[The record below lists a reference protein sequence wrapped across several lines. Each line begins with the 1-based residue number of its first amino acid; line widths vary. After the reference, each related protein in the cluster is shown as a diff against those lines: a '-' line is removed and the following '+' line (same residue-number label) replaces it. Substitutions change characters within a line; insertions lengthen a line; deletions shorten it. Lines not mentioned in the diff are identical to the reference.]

1 MHTELSAR
9 FFVAHRAVCQYWNC
23 RHCSAKILQTDKE
36 AHHALCNK
44 WKCHRCQ
51 KKFPIAAKP
60 EHLSTCSTR
69 SKILTSKGKW
79 ECCYCNKRFSMN
91 KRAAHLA
98 ICNFDRSGNCRS
110 KISRRN
116 VAAHAT
122 TSPYCFQK
130 FPRERKDVHE
140 AECWRCR
147 RCLAQL
153 PRSQQKTHSLT
164 CKYWICAR
172 CEKQMSLTDKAHHR
186 WSVCQA

>member
-1 MHTELSAR
+1 MRSVSIGTVDTAAQRFYKPTKRLIMRSATSGNVI
-9 FFVAHRAVCQYWNC
+9 VAKRNFRLQPNPNISRLVPLEAKFLRAKAN
-23 RHCSAKILQTDKE
+23 
-36 AHHALCNK
+36 
-44 WKCHRCQ
+44 
-51 KKFPIAAKP
+51 
-60 EHLSTCSTR
+60 
-69 SKILTSKGKW
+69 W

-91 KRAAHLA
+91 ERAAHLA

-122 TSPYCFQK
+122 TSPCCFQK